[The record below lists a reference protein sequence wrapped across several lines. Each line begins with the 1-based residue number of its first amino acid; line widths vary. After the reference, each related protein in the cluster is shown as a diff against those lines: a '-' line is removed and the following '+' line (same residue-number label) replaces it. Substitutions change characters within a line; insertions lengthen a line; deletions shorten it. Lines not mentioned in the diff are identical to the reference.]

1 MDAGSARTG
10 GSVLD
15 KSKIRPSGPGLGAVS
30 SWLCLAAI
38 AGFGAWHPAAAQDRP
53 NEGSLGGVVVDAVT
67 GAPIAGAL
75 VVIEDERLA
84 VLTDSLGA
92 FEFGSLE
99 GGPVTLVARR
109 YGYVMQGMDAV
120 LPAGGGLQ
128 VEIPLPPEAVLLD
141 GFEVVAERLQTMDQ
155 RLRSR
160 RNATP
165 VSVRSFEQTRL
176 VRSSSRDFLEFLR
189 IEASLHTQPCGWRSF
204 SSQCVLRRGRLVA
217 PRVYIDEVPVMGG
230 LDHLA
235 SFQPYD
241 LYLVEVYSSGQE
253 IRAYTHQFMDRMARR
268 EIALLP
274 AMSWW

>member
-1 MDAGSARTG
+1 MES
-10 GSVLD
+10 SE
-15 KSKIRPSGPGLGAVS
+15 IRPWSRGFAVAPW
-30 SWLCLAAI
+30 WLALAAT
-38 AGFGAWHPAAAQDRP
+38 ALSGAWHPVVAQDRP
-53 NEGSLGGVVVDAVT
+53 SQGALAGVVVDAVS
-67 GAPIAGAL
+67 GAPIPGAL
-75 VVIEDERLA
+75 VVIDDERLA

-92 FEFGSLE
+92 FDFGWLE

-109 YGYVMQGMDAV
+109 YGYVIQGMAAV
-120 LPAGGGLQ
+120 LPAGGALN

-165 VSVRSFEQTRL
+165 VSVRSFEQSRL

-189 IEASLHTQPCGWRSF
+189 IEASLHTEPCGRRSF

-217 PRVYIDEVPVMGG
+217 PRVYIDEAPILGG

-235 SFQPYD
+235 SYQPYD

-274 AMSWW
+274 AMYWW